1 MMKLKYF
8 LMMCGLLS
16 MVSCEEEVEKPDISI
31 TTESSTYQVGQPV
44 TFKIDG
50 YADMISFYSGE
61 PTNDYVYKEGRV
73 IDISDGNVSLTFTS
87 GVTGGAQ
94 ADQLTFYASTDFD
107 GNYDNVASLE
117 AATWIDITD
126 RFTYGTSATFVSSTL
141 QDITDLVVPG
151 KPIYFAFK
159 YLTRPQATNGLSRT
173 WMIQTFTLRSSVLFN
188 GAALTITDQANAG
201 FRIIDPEPENAP
213 VRSTI
218 TTTRVS
224 LLGNIYKDPADPI
237 YDPENPIYDPEN
249 PIYDPTSHLYDPN
262 AVRPEFIPYDPAS
275 PYNDP
280 ELEHWAVTKPIY
292 IDEIDMGPDWS
303 RAVKGIANAEVE
315 EFQHTYTQPGT
326 YTAYVVAV
334 NATIDERE
342 EVVREFTLTINP

>member
-1 MMKLKYF
+1 MKLKYLLTMFGF
-8 LMMCGLLS
+8 LSLIA
-16 MVSCEEEVEKPDISI
+16 CEEEVETPDIQI
-31 TTESSTYQVGQPV
+31 TTASTTYQVGQPV

-50 YADMISFYSGE
+50 YADMITFYSGE
-61 PTNDYVYKEGRV
+61 PTNDYAYKDGRV
-73 IDISDGNVSLTFTS
+73 VDISDGNVSLSFTS
-87 GVTGGAQ
+87 GVTGGTQ
-94 ADQLTFYASTDFD
+94 ADQLTFFASTDFD
-107 GNYDNVASLE
+107 GNYDNVG
-117 AATWIDITD
+117 AATWVDITD
-126 RFTYGTSATFVSSTL
+126 RFTYGTSATFANSTV

-159 YLTRPQATNGLSRT
+159 YLTRPQAVNGLSRN
-173 WMIQTFTLRSSVLFN
+173 WMIQTFALKSTVLFN
-188 GAALTITDQANAG
+188 GAAVTIADQANAG

-237 YDPENPIYDPEN
+237 YDPENPIYDPAN

-262 AVRPEFIPYDPAS
+262 AVRPEFIPYDHAS

-292 IDEIDMGPDWS
+292 LNELDMGPDWS
-303 RAVKGIANAEVE
+303 RPVKGISNAEVE
-315 EFQHTYTQPGT
+315 EFQHTYLRPGT
-326 YTAYVVAV
+326 YTAHIVAI
-334 NATIDERE
+334 NATIDGRQ
-342 EVVREFTLTINP
+342 EVVKEFTITINP